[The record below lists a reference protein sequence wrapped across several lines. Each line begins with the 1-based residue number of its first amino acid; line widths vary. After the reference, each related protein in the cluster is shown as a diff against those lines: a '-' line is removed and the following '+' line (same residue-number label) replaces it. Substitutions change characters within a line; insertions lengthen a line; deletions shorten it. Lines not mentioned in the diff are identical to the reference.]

1 MLLAEI
7 LLFLITSDIVYSEF
21 PIRKLNYEFE
31 IECYDTS
38 RLCLFIEVFEDEVIY
53 EQLLTRYSQ
62 CITHQGP
69 QWIGG
74 YDIGL
79 FKVTLD
85 PIPIGRKDKDSFTAN
100 FQVTHDCSTN
110 KEIRCA
116 KFQHDFDGG
125 VFTKFK
131 DRQINFDNYGEP
143 GPCSNRW
150 EGSELWMNH
159 QDKEQISKARQWKMK
174 MNRIRHRYM
183 HRQRNITLI

>member
-31 IECYDTS
+31 IECSDTS

-62 CITHQGP
+62 CITPQGP

-74 YDIGL
+74 YDNGN
-79 FKVTLD
+79 FRVKLD
-85 PIPIGRKDKDSFTAN
+85 PIPIGRKNKDSFTAN
-100 FQVTHDCSTN
+100 FQFTHDCTTN
-110 KEIRCA
+110 KEIRCETLEH
-116 KFQHDFDGG
+116 KFDGG
-125 VFTKFK
+125 EHTGFRDNLVF
-131 DRQINFDNYGEP
+131 DDHGEP

-150 EGSELWMNH
+150 QGSELWMNH
-159 QDKEQISKARQWKMK
+159 QDKERISKARQWKMK